1 LGKDSCVEI
10 HKVGKGEDPRRNTGV
25 FYLQEVL
32 VRIPSRML
40 FGSSYYT
47 YLIPTAHALKLVWHL
62 PINITTG
69 PELDSNWFK
78 VANQH

>member
-32 VRIPSRML
+32 VRIPSECCLAVR
-40 FGSSYYT
+40 
-47 YLIPTAHALKLVWHL
+47 
-62 PINITTG
+62 ITHT
-69 PELDSNWFK
+69 
-78 VANQH
+78 

>member
-1 LGKDSCVEI
+1 
-10 HKVGKGEDPRRNTGV
+10 
-25 FYLQEVL
+25 
-32 VRIPSRML
+32 ML

-47 YLIPTAHALKLVWHL
+47 YPIPQRMRKIIVWHL

>member
-1 LGKDSCVEI
+1 
-10 HKVGKGEDPRRNTGV
+10 
-25 FYLQEVL
+25 
-32 VRIPSRML
+32 ML
-40 FGSSYYT
+40 FGKRITLNPRNHSARAF
-47 YLIPTAHALKLVWHL
+47 IVWHL